1 MFIGEVSERLEDRLG
16 RLAKLHVDGHLDDEE
31 YRAAKALVLAPA
43 AGPGSLPGGSLP
55 GGSLPGGSPPA
66 VRTLGQLRWG
76 VGLFIAIVIGFVLAC
91 LGSAITTL
99 QRPAGPLLC
108 SRGDFVAGNVSERF
122 GGTTAYNIDSA
133 CVTGGV
139 VRHLSQT
146 LIIGVLWVEYTA
158 AAFVVIAMLVLV
170 IRGLRGPPRVD
181 APADPLS
188 P

>member
-55 GGSLPGGSPPA
+55 GGSPAA

-146 LIIGVLWVEYTA
+146 VIIGVLWVEYTA
-158 AAFVVIAMLVLV
+158 AAFVLIATLVLV